1 MWIDI
6 YRDTAERELEITD
19 EELEEV
25 GFDGIKQNIVSVDIP
40 TMLLSEYLEAYDYC
54 GYGNFD
60 GFLKNYVC
68 DDVEELLTYCKN
80 HANGVVLR
88 HIGNSLIQSLGDMG
102 HRAWRKQERELM
114 KL

>member
-6 YRDTAERELEITD
+6 YRDTAERELGITD

-25 GFDGIKQNIVSVDIP
+25 GFDNIKQNIVSVDIP
-40 TMLLSEYLEAYDYC
+40 TMLLSEYLEAYDYFD
-54 GYGNFD
+54 YGNFD

-68 DDVEELLTYCKN
+68 DDVEELLAYCKN
-80 HANGVVLR
+80 HANGVALR
-88 HIGNSLIQSLGDMG
+88 RIGNSLIKSLGDMG